1 MVALTLIAK
10 SLGHL
15 QAAELNLPQGLFTA
29 LLLISGLILL
39 IGFLTPLVAVVIGLS
54 AVAFGIFFEVNYT
67 VLAIVILAA
76 AIALLGP
83 GAFSIDAR
91 LFGHR
96 EILIQPQKGAIR
108 HGD

>member
-1 MVALTLIAK
+1 LIAQ
-10 SLGHL
+10 SVGHL
-15 QAAELNLPQGLFTA
+15 RSAELNLPNATFA
-29 LLLISGLILL
+29 VLLLIGGACLF
-39 IGFLTPLVAVVIGLS
+39 IGFMTPIVAVVVGLG
-54 AVAFGIFFEVNYT
+54 AVAFGILFEASYI

-96 EILIQPQKGAIR
+96 EILIQPKR
-108 HGD
+108 VR

>member
-1 MVALTLIAK
+1 MTK

-15 QAAELNLPQGLFTA
+15 QSAELNLPHGIFAA
-29 LLLISGLILL
+29 LLFITGMCLL
-39 IGFLTPLVAVVIGLS
+39 MGFLTPIVAVVIGLGA
-54 AVAFGIFFEVNYT
+54 AVFGIFFEVNYI
-67 VLAIVILAA
+67 VIAIVILAA

-96 EILIQPQKGAIR
+96 EILIPDTKR
-108 HGD
+108 VR